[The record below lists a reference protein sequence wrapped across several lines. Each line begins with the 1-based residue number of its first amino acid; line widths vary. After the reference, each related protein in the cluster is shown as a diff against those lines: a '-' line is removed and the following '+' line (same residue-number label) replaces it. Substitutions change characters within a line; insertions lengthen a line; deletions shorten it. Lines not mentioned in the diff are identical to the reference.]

1 MHKKHSAILDN
12 LPTNYGERCLSSGS
26 RKEIWSCDNCE
37 ACRAGDNNAVRAAAA
52 MDDQE
57 IAVCVLTADDTDMG
71 IVRIEHQIARLC
83 VAPCNVGAIA
93 VLRRRAAA
101 ASGIVAAIRR
111 VVECPIDES

>member
-57 IAVCVLTADDTDMG
+57 VSVCVLAADDADVG
-71 IVRIEHQIARLC
+71 IIRIKGQIAGLGF
-83 VAPCNVGAIA
+83 APRNIRAVA
-93 VLRRRAAA
+93 VLHGHAA
-101 ASGIVAAIRR
+101 ASASFSR
-111 VVECPIDES
+111 

>member
-1 MHKKHSAILDN
+1 MHKKYSAILDN

-57 IAVCVLTADDTDMG
+57 IAVCVLTADDTDVG
-71 IVRIEHQIARLC
+71 IVRIEHKVARL
-83 VAPCNVGAIA
+83 
-93 VLRRRAAA
+93 
-101 ASGIVAAIRR
+101 R
-111 VVECPIDES
+111 VTP

>member
-37 ACRAGDNNAVRAAAA
+37 ACRAGDNNTVCTTAA

-57 IAVCVLTADDTDMG
+57 IAVRVPAADDADVG
-71 IVRIEHQIARLC
+71 IIGIEHQIARL
-83 VAPCNVGAIA
+83 
-93 VLRRRAAA
+93 
-101 ASGIVAAIRR
+101 R
-111 VVECPIDES
+111 VVP